1 MATAIAVIELVA
13 LVFLAFVLWGT
24 VRHNERMRDEHAAFL
39 AEERR
44 AWGRT
49 CADNESEIQTLA
61 RAARISEQ
69 KLAKAERELTDAR
82 LLHEAQRAERKGII
96 ADMQQNYGARVATDA
111 QVQYAASLVP
121 LMERT
126 AEALVSLAAQSNQRE
141 ANLRNDVEAERVLA
155 AKSLDSLT
163 QCAAH
168 LVTLSTEMAGLQRIG
183 FRPPMKETETPKD
196 SVVVGLPSVEDV
208 DRELMEDH
216 PEMAAR
222 YD

>member
-1 MATAIAVIELVA
+1 
-13 LVFLAFVLWGT
+13 
-24 VRHNERMRDEHAAFL
+24 VRSRARREREARF
-39 AEERR
+39 RR
-44 AWGRT
+44 A
-49 CADNESEIQTLA
+49 SV
-61 RAARISEQ
+61 AARISEQ

-82 LLHEAQRAERKGII
+82 LLHEAQRAERKSII
-96 ADMQQNYGARVATDA
+96 ADMQQLHGARVATDA

-196 SVVVGLPSVEDV
+196 SVVVKGLPSVEDV

-216 PEMAAR
+216 PELAAR